1 MRAFWPSI
9 RIGLL
14 DMRGDLRRFLLL
26 VVCLAV
32 GTALIAGVN
41 SVGTSITRAVEVGA
55 AEIMGGDIEL
65 SRADRLATAE
75 ELAAMGALGQVVSTI
90 DTNLRAETFTDQAF
104 ADVSAVGDGYP
115 LLGTVGSPQ
124 VTPGTD
130 LATLLAPDDADRPGA
145 LVDGIMLDQLGIG
158 IGDSFGLGGTE
169 FVVRGT
175 LTQLPDGPV
184 RGFRLGLPTLI
195 TTDGFGVV
203 SDRTS
208 PLPGLGTWYRYKLL
222 LTDRNIE
229 AGLASAIEQFGARGW
244 TVRSARDGLGAM
256 VRYYDLFMRFLVIVG
271 LGSLL
276 IGGVSV
282 WTGMRAYIAERS
294 GVIAVLRS
302 IGAGRSRVFIH
313 FLAQV
318 TALAL
323 VGVGI
328 GLVAGA
334 SVAWFILPSIGAA
347 VGIPLAPAIHLQP
360 LAIAAGTG
368 LVTAFAF
375 AYLPLQQ
382 AQAIR
387 PVLLF
392 RSKGLDAPPVDW
404 RGLVISWQI
413 VPLVLAIAAFFL
425 LAWAMTGDP
434 ALVAAFGLAS
444 ALGAVLFQLFIR
456 LAQMGIARL
465 PETGPH
471 IWRHAIRNIAAA
483 GQNAATVAVSA
494 GMALAMLIIVLVM
507 QTNLQQEFLGASAFD
522 APTLV
527 GSDLFPDEVEQ
538 LETLATGGNGF
549 TRFVSTPMLRGA
561 LVDVNGT
568 PAADLVTRGPEA
580 TFLLAGEVPLTFR
593 THLPTTSRVTAGEW
607 WTPDHTGPALVS
619 LHQSLRHGLGVELGD
634 TLTFSIFGEPVTAT
648 IASFRDYSWQ
658 GGIDFLATFSPGVLD
673 NYPTTL
679 FAAVTAAPGQEE
691 AVTRLLA
698 SELPDIRF
706 ISVGDTLK
714 QVTDALGQLSFAASL
729 VGGLAVGNGLLVLIG
744 SLATGRRQREADAV
758 ITKVLGATRGE
769 LIATAALQYL
779 LLAILA
785 ALPAFALGLGLG
797 RVVSGIMLAVQF
809 TVRLDII
816 LVVLSVAVAI
826 TAILGAMTI
835 WRAVSTRPALLLR
848 DL

>member
-1 MRAFWPSI
+1 MHSLWPSI
-9 RIGLL
+9 RIGLK
-14 DMRGDLRRFLLL
+14 DMRGDIRRFLLL

-41 SVGTSITRAVEVGA
+41 SVGTSITRAIEMGA

-65 SRADRLATAE
+65 SRADRLATPD
-75 ELAAMGALGQVVSTI
+75 ELAAMQALGRVVNVV
-90 DTNLRAETFTDQAF
+90 DTNLRAEGMDAEAF
-104 ADVSAVGDGYP
+104 ADISAVGPGYP
-115 LLGTVGSPQ
+115 LLGSVRSPQ
-124 VTPGTD
+124 LAPGED
-130 LATLLAPDDADRPGA
+130 LATILAADDQDRPGA
-145 LVDGIMLDQLGIG
+145 LVDGIMLDQLGLG

-169 FVVRGT
+169 FTVRGT
-175 LTQLPDGPV
+175 LLALPDGPV

-195 TTDGFGVV
+195 TLDGFGVV

-208 PLPGLGTWYRYKLL
+208 PLPGLGTWYRYKILL
-222 LTDRNIE
+222 DDRDVE
-229 AGLASAIEQFGARGW
+229 QGLARAVDTLPDSGW
-244 TVRSARDGLGAM
+244 TFRTARDSLGQM
-256 VRYYDLFMRFLVIVG
+256 VRYYELFMRFLVIVG

-302 IGAGRSRVFIH
+302 IGAGRSRVFVH
-313 FLAQV
+313 FLSQV
-318 TALAL
+318 AALAL
-323 VGVGI
+323 VGVLI
-328 GLVAGA
+328 GLVVGA
-334 SVAWFILPSIGAA
+334 STAWFILPTIGAA

-360 LAIAAGTG
+360 LLIAAGTG

-392 RSKGLDAPPVDW
+392 RSKGLDAPPVNW
-404 RGLVISWQI
+404 RELLLSWQ
-413 VPLVLAIAAFFL
+413 VLPLLVAILAFFL

-444 ALGAVLFQLFIR
+444 ALGAILFQLFIR
-456 LAQMGIARL
+456 LTQAGLARL
-465 PETGPH
+465 PDTGPR
-471 IWRHAIRNIAAA
+471 IWRHALRNIAGA

-494 GMALAMLIIVLVM
+494 GMALSMLIVVLVM
-507 QTNLQQEFLGASAFD
+507 QTNLQQEFFGASAFD

-538 LETLATGGNGF
+538 LETLAAAGNGF

-561 LVDVNGT
+561 LVDINRT
-568 PAADLVTRGPEA
+568 PVAEVTTRGPEA
-580 TFLLAGEVPLTFR
+580 TFLLAGEVPLTYR
-593 THLPTTSRVTAGEW
+593 AQLPATSRVTAGQW
-607 WTPDHTGPALVS
+607 WPEDYSGPGLVS
-619 LHQSLRHGLGVELGD
+619 LHQSLRNGLGVDLGD
-634 TLTFSIFGEPVTAT
+634 TLTFSIFGDPVTVT

-679 FAAVTAAPGQEE
+679 FAAVTAAPGQED
-691 AVTRLLA
+691 AVGRLLA
-698 SELPDIRF
+698 TELPDIRF

-729 VGGLAVGNGLLVLIG
+729 VGGLAVGNGMLVLIG
-744 SLATGRRQREADAV
+744 SLSTGRRQREADAV
-758 ITKVLGATRGE
+758 ITKVLGATRLE

-779 LLAILA
+779 LLALLA
-785 ALPAFALGLGLG
+785 AVPALLLGLGLG
-797 RVVSGIMLAVQF
+797 RVVSGLMLAVEF
-809 TVRLDII
+809 SVKLDII
-816 LVVLSVAVAI
+816 FVVLAIAVAI
-826 TAILGAMTI
+826 TAMLGAMTI

>member
-1 MRAFWPSI
+1 MGGLWPAI

-26 VVCLAV
+26 VVCLSV

-41 SVGTSITRAVEVGA
+41 SVGTSITRAIEIGA

-65 SRADRLATAE
+65 SRADRLATPE
-75 ELAAMGALGQVVSTI
+75 ELAAMQSLGTMVAVT
-90 DTNLRAETFTDQAF
+90 DTNLRAETFADEAF
-104 ADVSAVGDGYP
+104 ADVSAVGPGYP
-115 LLGTVGSPQ
+115 LLGSVRSPQ
-124 VTPGTD
+124 LAPGQDVT
-130 LATLLAPDDADRPGA
+130 TLLAEVNGVHGA

-169 FVVRGT
+169 FSVRGT
-175 LTQLPDGPV
+175 LAALPDAPV

-195 TTDGFGVV
+195 GMDGFGVV

-208 PLPGLGTWYRYKLL
+208 PLPGLGTWYRYKILL
-222 LTDRNIE
+222 ADRDVE
-229 AGLASAIEQFGARGW
+229 AGLASAIEQFGSSGW
-244 TVRSARDGLGAM
+244 TVRSARDGLGQM
-256 VRYYDLFMRFLVIVG
+256 VRYYDLFMRFLLIVG

-294 GVIAVLRS
+294 GVIAILRS
-302 IGAGRSRVFIH
+302 IGANRSRVFVH

-318 TALAL
+318 AALAL

-334 SVAWFILPSIGAA
+334 SIAWFILPSIGTA
-347 VGIPLAPAIHLQP
+347 VGIELAPAIHLQP
-360 LAIAAGTG
+360 LLVAAGTG

-382 AQAIR
+382 AQTIR

-404 RGLVISWQI
+404 QGLLLSWP
-413 VPLVLAIAAFFL
+413 VLPLVAAIIAFFL
-425 LAWAMTGDP
+425 LAWAMTGD
-434 ALVAAFGLAS
+434 AGLVAAFGLAS
-444 ALGAVLFQLFIR
+444 ALGGMLFQLFIR
-456 LAQMGIARL
+456 LVQAGLSRL
-465 PETGPH
+465 PEAGPR
-471 IWRHAIRNIAAA
+471 IWRHAIRNISVS
-483 GQNAATVAVSA
+483 GQNAAAVAVSA
-494 GMALAMLIIVLVM
+494 GMALAMLIVVLVM

-527 GSDLFPDEVEQ
+527 GSDLFPDEVAQ
-538 LETLATGGNGF
+538 LETLAAGGNGM
-549 TRFVSTPMLRGA
+549 TRFVSTPMLRGR
-561 LVDVNGT
+561 LIDVAGT

-593 THLPTTSRVTAGEW
+593 TLLPASSRVTAGQW
-607 WTPDHTGPALVS
+607 WAPDHSGPALVS

-634 TLTFSIFGEPVTAT
+634 TLTFSIFGEPVTVT

-658 GGIDFLATFSPGVLD
+658 GGIDFLATFSPGVIE

-679 FAAVTAAPGQEE
+679 FAAVTAAPGAEE
-691 AVTRLLA
+691 DVGRLLA
-698 SELPDIRF
+698 SQLPDIRF
-706 ISVGDTLK
+706 IAVGDTLK

-729 VGGLAVGNGLLVLIG
+729 VGSLAVGNGLLVLIG
-744 SLATGRRQREADAV
+744 SLSTGRRQREADAV
-758 ITKVLGATRGE
+758 ITKVLGATRLE

-779 LLAILA
+779 LLALLA
-785 ALPAFALGLGLG
+785 ALPAFALGIGLG
-797 RVVSGIMLAVQF
+797 RVVSGLMLAVEF
-809 TVRLDII
+809 TIKLDII
-816 LVVLSVAVAI
+816 LVVLAVAI
-826 TAILGAMTI
+826 AITALLGAMTI
-835 WRAVSTRPALLLR
+835 WRAVSIRPARLLR

>member
-1 MRAFWPSI
+1 
-9 RIGLL
+9 
-14 DMRGDLRRFLLL
+14 
-26 VVCLAV
+26 
-32 GTALIAGVN
+32 
-41 SVGTSITRAVEVGA
+41 
-55 AEIMGGDIEL
+55 
-65 SRADRLATAE
+65 
-75 ELAAMGALGQVVSTI
+75 
-90 DTNLRAETFTDQAF
+90 
-104 ADVSAVGDGYP
+104 
-115 LLGTVGSPQ
+115 
-124 VTPGTD
+124 
-130 LATLLAPDDADRPGA
+130 
-145 LVDGIMLDQLGIG
+145 
-158 IGDSFGLGGTE
+158 
-169 FVVRGT
+169 
-175 LTQLPDGPV
+175 
-184 RGFRLGLPTLI
+184 
-195 TTDGFGVV
+195 
-203 SDRTS
+203 
-208 PLPGLGTWYRYKLL
+208 
-222 LTDRNIE
+222 
-229 AGLASAIEQFGARGW
+229 
-244 TVRSARDGLGAM
+244 
-256 VRYYDLFMRFLVIVG
+256 
-271 LGSLL
+271 
-276 IGGVSV
+276 
-282 WTGMRAYIAERS
+282 
-294 GVIAVLRS
+294 
-302 IGAGRSRVFIH
+302 
-313 FLAQV
+313 
-318 TALAL
+318 
-323 VGVGI
+323 
-328 GLVAGA
+328 VAGA

-347 VGIPLAPAIHLQP
+347 VGIPLAPALHLQP

-382 AQAIR
+382 AQSIR

-404 RGLVISWQI
+404 RSLLLSWQI
-413 VPLVLAIAAFFL
+413 LPLVLAIAAFFL

-444 ALGAVLFQLFIR
+444 AAGAVLFQLFIR

-465 PETGPH
+465 PETGPR

-538 LETLATGGNGF
+538 LEALAAQGNGF

-593 THLPTTSRVTAGEW
+593 THLPTTSRVTEGEW
-607 WTPDHTGPALVS
+607 WQADHSGPALVS

-634 TLTFSIFGEPVTAT
+634 TLTFSIFGEPVTVT
-648 IASFRDYSWQ
+648 ISSFRDYSWQ

-673 NYPTTL
+673 TYPATL
-679 FAAVTAAPGQEE
+679 FAAVTASPGQEE

-729 VGGLAVGNGLLVLIG
+729 VGGLAVGNGLLVLVG

-769 LIATAALQYL
+769 LIATAALQYMV
-779 LLAILA
+779 LAILA
-785 ALPAFALGLGLG
+785 ALPAFVLGLGLG

-816 LVVLSVAVAI
+816 TVVLAIAVVI

>member
-1 MRAFWPSI
+1 MMRSVWPAI

-41 SVGTSITRAVEVGA
+41 SVGTSITRAIETGA

-65 SRADRLATAE
+65 SRADRLATPD
-75 ELAAMGALGQVVSTI
+75 ELAAMQALGQVVSVI
-90 DTNLRAETFTDQAF
+90 DTNLRAETFTDEAF
-104 ADVSAVGDGYP
+104 ADVSAVGAGYP
-115 LLGTVGSPQ
+115 LLGAIRSPQ
-124 VTPGTD
+124 LSPGED
-130 LATLLAPDDADRPGA
+130 IGALLAETDGAHGA
-145 LVDGIMLDQLGIG
+145 LIDGIMLDQLGIG
-158 IGDSFGLGGTE
+158 IGDRFGLGGTE

-175 LTQLPDGPV
+175 LAQLPDGPV

-195 TTDGFGVV
+195 TAEGFAVV

-208 PLPGLGTWYRYKLL
+208 PLPGLGTWYRYKIL
-222 LTDRNIE
+222 LTDRDIE
-229 AGLASAIEQFGARGW
+229 TGLASAVEQFSAQGW
-244 TVRSARDGLGAM
+244 TVRSARDGLGQM

-318 TALAL
+318 SALAV

-328 GLVAGA
+328 GLIAGA

-347 VGIPLAPAIHLQP
+347 VGIPLTPAVHVQP
-360 LAIAAGTG
+360 LLVAAGTG

-382 AQAIR
+382 AQGIR

-392 RSKGLDAPPVDW
+392 RSKGLDAPPLDW
-404 RGLVISWQI
+404 HALLLSWQAL
-413 VPLVLAIAAFFL
+413 PLVAAIIAFFL
-425 LAWAMTGDP
+425 LAWLMTGDP
-434 ALVAAFGLAS
+434 TLVAAFGLAS
-444 ALGAVLFQLFIR
+444 ALGAALFQLFIR
-456 LAQMGIARL
+456 LVQAGLARL
-465 PETGPH
+465 PEAGPR
-471 IWRHAIRNIAAA
+471 ILRHALRAISGA

-494 GMALAMLIIVLVM
+494 GMALSMLIVVLVM

-527 GSDLFPDEVEQ
+527 GSDLFPDEVEN
-538 LETLATGGNGF
+538 LETLAASGNDI
-549 TRFVSTPMLRGA
+549 TRFVSTPMLRARLDAVQNVPVDA
-561 LVDVNGT
+561 LI
-568 PAADLVTRGPEA
+568 TRGPEA

-593 THLPTTSRVTAGEW
+593 THLPTASRVTAGEW
-607 WTPDHTGPALVS
+607 WPADYAGPGLVS
-619 LHQSLRHGLGVELGD
+619 LHQSLRNGLGVDLGD
-634 TLTFSIFGEPVTAT
+634 TLTFSIFGEPITVT

-679 FAAVTAAPGQEE
+679 FAAVTAAPGAEE
-691 AVTRLLA
+691 AVGRLLA
-698 SELPDIRF
+698 TELPDIRF
-706 ISVGDTLK
+706 IAVGDTLK

-758 ITKVLGATRGE
+758 ITKVLGATRTD

-779 LLAILA
+779 LLALLA
-785 ALPAFALGLGLG
+785 AVPALALGLGLG
-797 RVVSGIMLAVQF
+797 RVVSGLMLAVDF
-809 TVRLDII
+809 TVKLDII
-816 LVVLSVAVAI
+816 VVVLVVAVVI

-835 WRAVSTRPALLLR
+835 WRAVSTRPARLLR

>member
-1 MRAFWPSI
+1 MRSAWPAI
-9 RIGLL
+9 RTGLL

-41 SVGTSITRAVEVGA
+41 SVGTSITQAIEVGA

-65 SRADRLATAE
+65 SRADRLANPE
-75 ELAAMGALGQVVSTI
+75 ELAAMQALGQVVSVI
-90 DTNLRAETFTDQAF
+90 DTNLRAETFTDEAF

-115 LLGTVGSPQ
+115 LLGEVRSPQ
-124 VTPGTD
+124 LPQGADVFAF
-130 LATLLAPDDADRPGA
+130 LAEEDGMPGA

-158 IGDSFGLGGTE
+158 IGDQFALGGTE
-169 FVVRGT
+169 FSVRGT
-175 LTQLPDGPV
+175 LLQLPDGPV

-195 TTDGFGVV
+195 STDGFGVV

-208 PLPGLGTWYRYKLL
+208 PLPGLGTWYRYKIL

-229 AGLASAIEQFGARGW
+229 AGLASATERFGDSGW
-244 TVRSARDGLGAM
+244 TVRSARDGLGQM

-302 IGAGRSRVFIH
+302 IGATRSRVFIH

-318 TALAL
+318 SALAI
-323 VGVGI
+323 VGVSI

-360 LAIAAGTG
+360 LLVAAGTG

-392 RSKGLDAPPVDW
+392 RSKGLDAPPVEW
-404 RGLVISWQI
+404 GALLLSPQVL
-413 VPLVLAIAAFFL
+413 PLLLAILAFFL
-425 LAWAMTGDP
+425 LAWLMTGDP

-444 ALGAVLFQLFIR
+444 ALGAIVFQLFIR
-456 LAQMGIARL
+456 LVQAGLARL
-465 PETGPH
+465 PDRGSR
-471 IWRHAIRNIAAA
+471 IWRHALRNIAAA

-494 GMALAMLIIVLVM
+494 GMALAMLIVVLVM
-507 QTNLQQEFLGASAFD
+507 QANLQQEFLGASAFD

-538 LETLATGGNGF
+538 LETLAAAGNGM
-549 TRFVSTPMLRGA
+549 TRFVSTPMLRGS
-561 LVDVNGT
+561 LTSVRDI

-593 THLPTTSRVTAGEW
+593 THLPSSSRVTDGQW
-607 WTPDHTGPALVS
+607 WPADYTGPAQVS
-619 LHQSLRHGLGVELGD
+619 LHQSLRNGLGVELGD

-658 GGIDFLATFSPGVLD
+658 GGIDFLVTFSPGVLD

-679 FAAVTAAPGQEE
+679 FAAVTAAPGAED
-691 AVTRLLA
+691 AVGRLLA
-698 SELPDIRF
+698 TELPDIRF
-706 ISVGDTLK
+706 IAVGDTLK
-714 QVTDALGQLSFAASL
+714 QVTDALGQLSFAATL

-758 ITKVLGATRGE
+758 ITKVLGATRLE
-769 LIATAALQYL
+769 LVATAALQYL
-779 LLAILA
+779 LLALLA
-785 ALPAFALGLGLG
+785 AVPALVVGVGLG
-797 RVVSGIMLAVQF
+797 RVVSGLMLAVAF
-809 TVRLDII
+809 TIKLDII
-816 LVVLSVAVAI
+816 LVVLLVAIAI
-826 TAILGAMTI
+826 TALLGAMTI